1 MRLKTTESL
10 LPEEELFNKERSSTL
25 AKREKGSTAESTRLR
40 WRFAGAPA
48 APAAAT
54 HRTTYSS
61 SDQLSFSYICIR
73 LPICRGISST
83 SSCDGLATH
92 RATSS
97 SPDRLTTC
105 RATNSTSASGALTP
119 YRTTNSTSASD
130 ALTTYRTTNSTSAS
144 DALMTCWA
152 TNCRSDCDLPI
163 GETTI
168 DIIVIRIEEFFVPIF
183 EVFWILDFF
192 ILAINEQQIFLKIST
207 AHREILLQHT
217 QNQIALIFFTN
228 RIYDSIVSDLEQ
240 QQQRLP
246 TAPERQQQPNQQ
258 QQPGGAA
265 LENWDA
271 ADSLTYV
278 PRPRPPVRSKTE
290 KRHAR
295 RERRRIHERGQPQR
309 ARSPEPG
316 RPIPGQNRIPGDMGW
331 LEKYIRNQGLP
342 ADICRA
348 VDSTRPRTLELALAE
363 AIRLEKR
370 MAAHII
376 PDTRTQRNPREIAF
390 RQREP
395 VMERAYYP
403 SEDTRPHPRAN
414 YAPFIGYITEARP
427 YEYSDGGLEYEP
439 PRDEY
444 EHPEDFPREYYPQ
457 EGEGNE
463 DPNRPWIGY
472 MAPKPQGSPQGV
484 PPNYYVAQPSR
495 YTYSRQEYER
505 QRNYNPREPPRDGGD
520 CRSDSEDDTP
530 TVIQLK
536 LPECTG
542 GITRIMLDNGAT
554 VNLIKIGKVAPDT
567 KVFEGKII
575 ELEEISP
582 EPQPTYGYIFINLW
596 GTPYRFYLIADDFPL
611 REDALIGRN
620 LMRKEAADI
629 SYHYNSMAVCSD
641 PLNPIPFVDMPES
654 QGKRVNVVTR
664 NAVGMPSLEY
674 IAPPGANDYEDYI
687 ADRRF
692 AADCDELCQSGNV
705 KPSDTQTVKIPARTR
720 KLVQLKLVATTL
732 RDGYLPRIDTG
743 HPDVF
748 LGENLVRND
757 GNTCRVYAINSAD
770 RDVEFEIRP
779 AEIHPFDYVVQ
790 DFESDGSTESEVQ
803 PITDLEQRANRIRE
817 IVDLRTLNLEEKE
830 TILDLIHDYPDLFLV
845 PGDPLPCTN
854 LVYHE
859 IPLENNIPI
868 NTKQYRHPPIHKEV
882 VKKDIEKRLQEGII
896 EPSASPMNFPI
907 WIVPKKPGPDGT
919 PKWRVVIDFREL
931 NKKTVSD
938 AYPLPNIADIMDQL
952 GRRAAY
958 FSTFDLA
965 SGFHQIPMK
974 EGDKWKTAFSTP
986 NGHFQYCPMPMGLK
1000 NAAATFQRLMDKVL
1014 RGLQNVEMLV
1024 YLDDIIVYAKD
1035 LREHDSKVRRLFDRL
1050 RGRKA
1055 NPRTGEV
1062 PLPPKGRNP
1071 IVETRKPRLISGSPA
1086 TSLMY
1091 SRKKGGSTKRKP
1103 AHKIR
1108 LPCAKYESRN
1118 DPTAEK
1124 SHPHLRRG
1132 PSLPETTPAPDPE
1145 ASCIALRTRSRLPS
1159 TKTPALPTPPV
1170 AARVD
1175 TGLRRSKGKT
1185 PTTSKAQQSAP
1196 PSEPS
1201 TSMAAQYSTTD
1212 LENSESENPP
1222 LVDPRYSGLREE
1234 TEPPTE
1240 GSTETDEK
1248 PEPFVAGIQ
1257 TEGQKL
1263 DPPNLLPTQPARH
1276 HPSLSPH
1283 GLRSWLPRRRQ

>member
-1 MRLKTTESL
+1 MAFFRLVWSSSCPRWSAYHSKRRPGLCHQPAKRYNIQIYTRSLIGLSARVCTCVYILHERFKLEWGSRRSRLEPPCLGPGDYATE
-10 LPEEELFNKERSSTL
+10 LPAPECGHHYDDRSST
-25 AKREKGSTAESTRLR
+25 
-40 WRFAGAPA
+40 
-48 APAAAT
+48 
-54 HRTTYSS
+54 
-61 SDQLSFSYICIR
+61 
-73 LPICRGISST
+73 
-83 SSCDGLATH
+83 
-92 RATSS
+92 
-97 SPDRLTTC
+97 
-105 RATNSTSASGALTP
+105 
-119 YRTTNSTSASD
+119 
-130 ALTTYRTTNSTSAS
+130 
-144 DALMTCWA
+144 
-152 TNCRSDCDLPI
+152 
-163 GETTI
+163 
-168 DIIVIRIEEFFVPIF
+168 
-183 EVFWILDFF
+183 
-192 ILAINEQQIFLKIST
+192 
-207 AHREILLQHT
+207 
-217 QNQIALIFFTN
+217 
-228 RIYDSIVSDLEQ
+228 
-240 QQQRLP
+240 
-246 TAPERQQQPNQQ
+246 
-258 QQPGGAA
+258 
-265 LENWDA
+265 
-271 ADSLTYV
+271 
-278 PRPRPPVRSKTE
+278 
-290 KRHAR
+290 RH
-295 RERRRIHERGQPQR
+295 
-309 ARSPEPG
+309 
-316 RPIPGQNRIPGDMGW
+316 
-331 LEKYIRNQGLP
+331 
-342 ADICRA
+342 
-348 VDSTRPRTLELALAE
+348 
-363 AIRLEKR
+363 
-370 MAAHII
+370 
-376 PDTRTQRNPREIAF
+376 
-390 RQREP
+390 
-395 VMERAYYP
+395 
-403 SEDTRPHPRAN
+403 
-414 YAPFIGYITEARP
+414 
-427 YEYSDGGLEYEP
+427 
-439 PRDEY
+439 
-444 EHPEDFPREYYPQ
+444 
-457 EGEGNE
+457 
-463 DPNRPWIGY
+463 
-472 MAPKPQGSPQGV
+472 
-484 PPNYYVAQPSR
+484 
-495 YTYSRQEYER
+495 
-505 QRNYNPREPPRDGGD
+505 PREPPRDGGD

-554 VNLIKIGKVAPDT
+554 VKIGKVAPDT

-575 ELEEISP
+575 ELEGISP

-620 LMRKEAADI
+620 LMRKEAAVI
-629 SYHYNSMAVCSD
+629 SYHYNSMAVRSD

-654 QGKRVNVVTR
+654 TGKQVNVVTR

-674 IAPPGANDYEDYI
+674 IAPPGANDYEDYC

-868 NTKQYRHPPIHKEV
+868 NTKQYRHPPVHKEV

-896 EPSASPMNFPI
+896 EPSASPMNSPI

-952 GRRAAY
+952 GGAAY

-986 NGHFQYCPMPMGLK
+986 NGHFQYCRMPMGLK
-1000 NAAATFQRLMDKVL
+1000 NAPATFQRLMDKVL
-1014 RGLQNVEMLV
+1014 RGKPFTLTTDSSDLAIGAVLSQERDGFDHPIGYLSRVLNKAEVNYSTTEKECLAALYAMYHYRPYLLGQPFTLVADHEPLNWMHNRKDPGQRLMRWMFKFTDYQYTFKYRPGKENVVADFL
-1024 YLDDIIVYAKD
+1024 
-1035 LREHDSKVRRLFDRL
+1035 S
-1050 RGRKA
+1050 
-1055 NPRTGEV
+1055 
-1062 PLPPKGRNP
+1062 RNP
-1071 IVETRKPRLISGSPA
+1071 IVETPEAEINQRLPLLRV
-1086 TSLMY
+1086 LMY
-1091 SRKKGGSTKRKP
+1091 SRKKAVPPKGNPRPRSDSPAPNTNPGTIQQPRKVTTRASRSKP
-1103 AHKIR
+1103 A
-1108 LPCAKYESRN
+1108 
-1118 DPTAEK
+1118 
-1124 SHPHLRRG
+1124 
-1132 PSLPETTPAPDPE
+1132 ETTPAPDPE

-1201 TSMAAQYSTTD
+1201 TSMAAQCSTTD

-1240 GSTETDEK
+1240 GTI
-1248 PEPFVAGIQ
+1248 PI
-1257 TEGQKL
+1257 
-1263 DPPNLLPTQPARH
+1263 PNLKASTIADALARHLICQFGAPRAILSDRGTSFLSDLVESVLRIFKVKHLTTSSYRPQTNGSLERSHGPLVDFIRTYSENYDDWDRLTPFATFTYNTSVHSATNFTPFELVYGRVARFPLRIPSEDKLPTYNLYLQDLLTRLGEMKTLAAERQIMQKHKAKTRH
-1276 HPSLSPH
+1276 DRHLKPFKGRVGGYAWILNEPRIGKFDKFYKAPLLIKEVLGNSNVILE
-1283 GLRSWLPRRRQ
+1283 LPTGQQIRKHTSKLKAVPD